1 MCQRSREEQASRIIF
16 VAVSRLCP
24 TMSRFDEFADMQ
36 RLRSVFLQESTAFGS
51 IWNGFRKPQV
61 KETADIDP

>member
-1 MCQRSREEQASRIIF
+1 
-16 VAVSRLCP
+16 
-24 TMSRFDEFADMQ
+24 MSRFDEFADMQ